1 MQCLYKIPPC
11 KPALLIGGGGVSH
24 VGDSILGSAGATVPF
39 WIWREEGDVR
49 NVFTQEGGGFPAIGT
64 AEVSP
69 TISSSARFIQRY
81 QQVMW
86 VYLT

>member
-1 MQCLYKIPPC
+1 M
-11 KPALLIGGGGVSH
+11 
-24 VGDSILGSAGATVPF
+24 
-39 WIWREEGDVR
+39 R
-49 NVFTQEGGGFPAIGT
+49 NVFTQEGGGLPAVGT
-64 AEVSP
+64 VEVSP